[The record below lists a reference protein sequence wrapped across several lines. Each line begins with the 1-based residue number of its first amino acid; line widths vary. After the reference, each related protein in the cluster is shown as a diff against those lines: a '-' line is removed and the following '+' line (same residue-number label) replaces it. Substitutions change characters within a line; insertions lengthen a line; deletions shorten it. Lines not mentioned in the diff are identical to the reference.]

1 MMGFILMLIVGGLIG
16 WAAGAILGKDIPGG
30 ILGNIIA
37 GIVGSA
43 VGSWL
48 LGHWGPSIAGI
59 YIFPALL
66 GSIILIFLIS
76 LALKAKKIDIVS
88 FERLY
93 QVS

>member
-1 MMGFILMLIVGGLIG
+1 MGFILML
-16 WAAGAILGKDIPGG
+16 IPGG

-76 LALKAKKIDIVS
+76 LALKALRK
-88 FERLY
+88 
-93 QVS
+93 

>member
-1 MMGFILMLIVGGLIG
+1 MFGLIGMIIVGGIIG
-16 WAAGAILGKDIPGG
+16 WIAGLILGKDVPGG

-76 LALKAKKIDIVS
+76 LALKALRK
-88 FERLY
+88 
-93 QVS
+93 